1 MSAVL
6 TPAAPRTPRD
16 GRPEPLENG
25 DRLTA
30 PEFMRRYE
38 AMPHVKKAELIEG
51 IVYMPSPIRADVHGG
66 PDNLIQ
72 TWLGTYACAT
82 PGVEATTNSTVKF
95 DVDNVPQPDA
105 LLRVLE
111 QFGGAC
117 RLDEKGYLAG
127 PPELV
132 VEIAASSSSIDLHD
146 KLRAY
151 RRNAVKEYLVWRTVE
166 QAFDWFGLA
175 EGDYQPQPPDA
186 KGLCHSVT
194 FPGLVLNVPALLSR
208 NGKAVLATLNAALK
222 SKAHRVFVAELAA
235 RKTGK
240 RFKR

>member
-1 MSAVL
+1 MLLQLLYKQPPESPPDYHGDL
-6 TPAAPRTPRD
+6 KAALEVML
-16 GRPEPLENG
+16 GRPDARG
-25 DRLTA
+25 
-30 PEFMRRYE
+30 
-38 AMPHVKKAELIEG
+38 
-51 IVYMPSPIRADVHGG
+51 
-66 PDNLIQ
+66 
-72 TWLGTYACAT
+72 LG
-82 PGVEATTNSTVKF
+82 N
-95 DVDNVPQPDA
+95 
-105 LLRVLE
+105 
-111 QFGGAC
+111 
-117 RLDEKGYLAG
+117 
-127 PPELV
+127 
-132 VEIAASSSSIDLHD
+132 